1 MLSISENLLWVIS
14 MSLFQTMILLTP
26 VLPVF
31 SPILLRQG
39 KLNKQL
45 FGCLA
50 GSWDQPTAIRNLP
63 RKSRWKSVNGFTSLF
78 LYLHVCL
85 LLAVTAQGKVVST
98 GLCAH
103 SCAAYGRC
111 KHSSAQSSCSLK
123 YILKTTYL

>member
-1 MLSISENLLWVIS
+1 MSSCLDALLV
-14 MSLFQTMILLTP
+14 
-26 VLPVF
+26 
-31 SPILLRQG
+31 
-39 KLNKQL
+39 
-45 FGCLA
+45 A
-50 GSWDQPTAIRNLP
+50 GTNPTAIRNLP

-78 LYLHVCL
+78 LYLHACL